1 MSKMY
6 PKLPKGVTLDRDW
19 RTKEPRFY
27 FRAPGRPKVRL
38 TEEPGSVAF
47 ENEVACARLGVP
59 YLRPGEKPKPEPL
72 IRAPNE
78 GTLDWLV
85 LKYKARAGNTMAP
98 DQLARRARLLEKV
111 CDSLTPKKKNR
122 RGDLPVDKIERKHIL
137 EIRDELAQT
146 AGAQDNLVKYIS
158 AMFGWA
164 IENDLVKINPALRIK
179 KVGGGTGFHTW
190 TVDEVKQFEAKHPP
204 GTKAHLML
212 SMALFTGLRLQE
224 LAIMGR
230 QHVRDGWLTIRP
242 GKTSKSSGVTVQ
254 IPILPELQ
262 KRLDDQPAKQMTYLV
277 TEYGKPFTVN
287 GLGNKMRDWCDD
299 AGLFHCS
306 THGLRKA
313 GATIAAENGATDD
326 ELMAIFGW
334 TTKKQTTLYTKQAN
348 RKKLAAGAIH
358 KLRSE
363 QTSNENCPTPEGVVK
378 SGTKREKKPSKN
390 NA

>member
-38 TEEPGSVAF
+38 TEEPGSEAF

-59 YLRPGEKPKPEPL
+59 YLKPGEKPKPERL
-72 IRAPNE
+72 VRSPNE

-85 LKYKARAGNTMAP
+85 MKYKARAGNTMAP
-98 DQLARRARLLEKV
+98 DQLARRARLLERV
-111 CDSLTPKKKNR
+111 CDSQTPKNKNR
-122 RGDLPVDKIERKHIL
+122 RGDLPLDKIERKHIL

-158 AMFGWA
+158 AMFGWG
-164 IENDLVKINPALRIK
+164 IENDLVKVNPALRIK

-190 TVDEVKQFEAKHPP
+190 TVDEVKQFETKHPP

-287 GLGNKMRDWCDD
+287 GLGNKMRDWCDE

-358 KLRSE
+358 KLKRD
-363 QTSNENCPTPEGVVK
+363 PTP
-378 SGTKREKKPSKN
+378 
-390 NA
+390 